1 MARPGR
7 NGLLVSVI
15 LAATMASGCTSSTTV
30 RAESTTSTAAATP
43 TTTTPPRTTTST
55 ASVPPTATTTTIG
68 VPLFDLSGNVI
79 TSQGLPLDNA
89 VVSANG
95 AMATTGPD
103 GRFTL
108 SQVSPGPITVTRP
121 AWMTTTI
128 EWEPDVPLVVALE
141 PRVVR
146 GIRVSDGAAANDAGF
161 EALLDL
167 ADATALNTFIFDTK
181 REDGAVTYDTA
192 VQEAM
197 DIGAV
202 EAAYDPVARLEAA
215 KDRGLYTITRIVVF
229 EDPAAVRAHPEQ
241 QLAWAWL
248 DPIVRD
254 TWAYPLALA
263 VEACALGFN
272 EVQFD
277 YVRFPSGRSANEASR
292 NRPTTQDERLEA
304 IAAFLAEARG
314 RLHPMGCAVSADVF
328 GIVMSAPNDQGIGQR
343 PEEISAVV
351 DALSPMVY
359 PSHYGEGWLGFED
372 PNDHPAAVTAAA
384 LDAGLP
390 RMAPTALL
398 RPWLQA
404 FFYRPDQV
412 RAEIMEAEK
421 RGLGWM
427 LWNIGSRYSPDAVPT
442 ESDLG

>member
-1 MARPGR
+1 
-7 NGLLVSVI
+7 V
-15 LAATMASGCTSSTTV
+15 
-30 RAESTTSTAAATP
+30 
-43 TTTTPPRTTTST
+43 PR
-55 ASVPPTATTTTIG
+55 
-68 VPLFDLSGNVI
+68 FDLFGIV
-79 TSQGLPLDNA
+79 TTLDGLPLDDA
-89 VVSANG
+89 IISANG
-95 AMATTGPD
+95 ARAVSGSD
-103 GRFTL
+103 GRFAL
-108 SQVSPGPITVTRP
+108 SQVAAGPITVTRP
-121 AWMTTTI
+121 AWMPTTL
-128 EWEPDVPLVVALE
+128 EWESGRPLVFALE
-141 PRVVR
+141 PRLVR
-146 GIRVSDGAAANDAGF
+146 GIRISAAAAGNDATF
-161 EALLDL
+161 SALLDL
-167 ADATALNTFIFDTK
+167 ADTTALNSVVFDTK
-181 REDGAVTYDTA
+181 REGGAVTYATA
-192 VQEAM
+192 VQEAI

-202 EAAYDPVARLEAA
+202 EKAYDPVARLAA
-215 KDRGLYTITRIVVF
+215 SKDHGLYTITRIVVF
-229 EDPAAVRAHPEQ
+229 EDPAVVRAHPEQ

-263 VEACALGFN
+263 VEACALGFD
-272 EVQFD
+272 EIQFD
-277 YVRFPSGRSANEASR
+277 YVRFPSGRSADEASR

-304 IAAFLAEARG
+304 ISAFLAEARS

-328 GIVMSAPNDQGIGQR
+328 GIVMSSPSDQGIGQR

-390 RMAPTALL
+390 RMAATALL

-404 FFYRPDQV
+404 FFYSPAEV
-412 RAEIMEAEK
+412 RAEIMEAER

-442 ESDLG
+442 DADVAS